1 MCHINVHGATLMTE
15 ALRFL
20 NIQIK
25 QQAAMS
31 VIDKQMF
38 ESNLS
43 TTSIDNTDAHAQIQS
58 LVHACYT

>member
-1 MCHINVHGATLMTE
+1 MTE

-43 TTSIDNTDAHAQIQS
+43 TTSIDNIDAHAQIQS